1 MAEYAFYIKV
11 DENNE
16 AVNNPIIVDNM
27 KQLFP
32 NHDFSDGSAPTGY
45 LPFVRVPEPIL
56 GDFQKFDDS
65 KGEVNSAGFA
75 DHNGLEYKL
84 VDGVMKD
91 VWAII
96 DMTDEEK
103 AAKQA
108 VLDKLEVNPP
118 PYPDDGKFYEWNRS
132 TSSWEEID

>member
-16 AVNNPIIVDNM
+16 AVNHPIILENM

-32 NHDFSDGSAPTGY
+32 SHDFSDGSAPTGG
-45 LPFVRVPEPIL
+45 LPFVRVPEPKL
-56 GDFQKFDDS
+56 EQFKKFDDS
-65 KGEVNSAGFA
+65 KGVANSDGFS
-75 DHNGLEYKL
+75 HNGLEYKL

-96 DMTDEEK
+96 DMTSSER
-103 AAKQA
+103 AARQA
-108 VLDKLEVNPP
+108 QLDKMESNPP
-118 PYPDDGKFYEWNRS
+118 AYPSDGKDYEWDRS
-132 TSSWEEID
+132 SSSWKEIT